1 MIKITTLSGKVIEY
15 DEMELNRVIQ
25 ALWNR
30 YVDTG
35 FKEYDIAHT
44 IVCSAIYGKIEK
56 GGK

>member
-1 MIKITTLSGKVIEY
+1 MIKITTLSGKVIKY
-15 DEMELNRVIQ
+15 NDIELSRVIQ
-25 ALWNR
+25 TLWNK

-44 IVCSAIYGKIEK
+44 IVCSSIYGKIEK